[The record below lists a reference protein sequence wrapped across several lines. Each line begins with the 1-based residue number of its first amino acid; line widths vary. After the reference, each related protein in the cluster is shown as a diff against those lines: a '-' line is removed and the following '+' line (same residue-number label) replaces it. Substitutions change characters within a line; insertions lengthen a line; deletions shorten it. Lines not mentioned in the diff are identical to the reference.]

1 MAGIFGLLMSGAGV
15 LKDQYF
21 NLTSLLLPGNGTNG
35 AQNNTFLDSGTAN
48 SGSGFTITRNGDTTQ
63 GTFSPFSQTG
73 WGAYFDGSND
83 FLTAP
88 DDAAWTIDAD
98 YTIEFWAYATSFPGT
113 FNQVITHTVPGS
125 NLWWAIYWNTS
136 SGWAFEYNNGSSATI
151 TSRNQNTPLNNWVHF
166 AVVKSGTTGY
176 IFLNGQQAGATFTFP
191 TVVDNSAPLR
201 IGTWSGSSDFW
212 NGYISNMRIVKGRA
226 VYTSNFTPPI
236 LPLGKTSGGT
246 NPPQGTET
254 KLLTLQS
261 NRFVDNSDSALVLTP
276 TNGVAITPFSPFAPT
291 SSYSAAA
298 VGGSGYFDGSA
309 DYLTVPT
316 NAAFNLGTADFT
328 IEWSFYYSETPPAGS
343 GYDYL
348 FGMGAN
354 ATTGIALYIE
364 GGVPKVWNGS
374 AVLTSSQSVVGFA
387 WYHLALVR
395 SSGTLTMY
403 LNGTSVNSVPFTSNL
418 TGGELSSGPSIG
430 TWSPVDLSYFPGYI
444 SNFRIV
450 KGTAVY
456 TGAFTPPTKPL
467 ATSGANSSGSY
478 PSTTNINTSFAS
490 SATSLLLN
498 FTNAGVV
505 DATAKNDLL
514 TVGTAQISTAQSK
527 FGGGSIY
534 INGSGNR
541 AVAPNSPNAALLDF
555 GTGDVTIEMWVYPT
569 TTSILRALLA
579 ASNSGFTSAGYAF
592 YITSSNFLELDVPTQ
607 SIISNN
613 NAISANTW
621 THIAFTRASGTN
633 RLFVNGNLC
642 TTSTNSL
649 TNAINSGGNELR
661 IGGTAITG
669 GEAPFTG
676 YIDDIRITKGLAR
689 YTAAFTPSGPFPVQ

>member
-73 WGAYFDGSND
+73 WGNYFNGSNAYLNTATSAD
-83 FLTAP
+83 FAFGTG
-88 DDAAWTIDAD
+88 DFQ
-98 YTIEFWAYATSFPGT
+98 IEFFFFPQSTTSQRLVYFSVTDQNQITCDTNYNTVYYDGTNLRTIGTATANAWNHVVVAKSSGT
-113 FNQVITHTVPGS
+113 VSCWLNGTRTVNALTDSSNTGS
-125 NLWWAIYWNTS
+125 N
-136 SGWAFEYNNGSSATI
+136 
-151 TSRNQNTPLNNWVHF
+151 
-166 AVVKSGTTGY
+166 
-176 IFLNGQQAGATFTFP
+176 
-191 TVVDNSAPLR
+191 
-201 IGTWSGSSDFW
+201 
-212 NGYISNMRIVKGRA
+212 RA
-226 VYTSNFTPPI
+226 VY
-236 LPLGKTSGGT
+236 LGANNT
-246 NPPQGTET
+246 GTERLT
-254 KLLTLQS
+254 GYVSNLRIIKGAPTYSGASITVPTAPFATGTTNQVLLTCQA
-261 NRFVDNSDSALVLTP
+261 NRFIDANTATTAKTLTV
-276 TNGVAITPFSPFAPT
+276 NGSPSVQAFSPFAPT

-403 LNGTSVNSVPFTSNL
+403 LNGTSVGSVSFTSNL

-430 TWSPVDLSYFPGYI
+430 AWSPVDLSYFPGYI

-450 KGTAVY
+450 KGTAI
-456 TGAFTPPTKPL
+456 TPPSGGPTAPL
-467 ATSGANSSGSY
+467 TAVSG
-478 PSTTNINTSFAS
+478 
-490 SATSLLLN
+490 TSLLLN

-505 DATAKNDLL
+505 DATAKNVLE
-514 TVGTAQISTAQSK
+514 TEGNAQISTAQSK
-527 FGGGSIY
+527 WGGGSIAFDGTGDY
-534 INGSGNR
+534 LL
-541 AVAPNSPNAALLDF
+541 APVDANQNYNF
-555 GTGDVTIEMWVYPT
+555 GTGDFTVECWFYANSLSSTSYAGLMGCNNANVDGNTSAWAAYVRSNGIFFYGSTGTLTGVAGTVNTGVWNHYAVTRSGNT
-569 TTSILRALLA
+569 LRLFLNGTQTTSATVTG
-579 ASNSGFTSAGYAF
+579 SYTNSTVGFRVGDEPD
-592 YITSSNFLELDVPTQ
+592 SSNP
-607 SIISNN
+607 
-613 NAISANTW
+613 
-621 THIAFTRASGTN
+621 AFN
-633 RLFVNGNLC
+633 
-642 TTSTNSL
+642 
-649 TNAINSGGNELR
+649 
-661 IGGTAITG
+661 
-669 GEAPFTG
+669 G
-676 YIDDIRITKGLAR
+676 YIDDLRITKGVAR
-689 YTAAFTPSGPFPVQ
+689 YTANFTPPSAPFPVQ